1 VRAAA
6 SRPDAPATS
15 DSGASLPAA
24 ADPLR
29 AFSAL
34 TREWFTGAFTAP
46 TPAQAGAWASIS
58 SGENTLVVAPT
69 GSGKT
74 LAAFLWALDRL
85 SASPAPADPKLRTRV
100 LYISPLKALAVD
112 IERNLRAPLAGI
124 RQVASKHGLPE
135 PDIRVA
141 VRTGDTAADERRRL
155 STKPPDILITT
166 PESLFLVLTSKARDS
181 LRGVDTVIVD
191 EVHALAGNK
200 RGAHLA
206 VSLERLD
213 ALRGS
218 GDEPDGAA
226 APGAPGP
233 AQRIG
238 LSATVRPAEEV
249 AAFLGGSRPVT
260 IAAPPHEKHIELRIV
275 VPVEDMSDPDP
286 PPASRS
292 RPAVT
297 TGGVGPPG
305 VAEGPDEPPAQ
316 RSIWPHVEERVLDL
330 IEAHRSTI
338 VFANSRGLAERLCG
352 RLNDLAADR
361 ALAREEERAAQAA
374 AHGPPAQI
382 MAQSGATSGAPAE
395 VARAHHG
402 SVSRQERAQI
412 EEALKAGRLPAVVAT
427 SSLELGI
434 DMGAVDLVIQVESAP
449 SVASGL
455 QRTGRAGHHVG
466 DVSRS
471 VIFPKYQGDLVQ
483 ATVVAQRMR
492 DGEIEELS
500 IPRNPLDV
508 LAQQIVAMVAM
519 DDWQV
524 ADVERLIRRAAP
536 FSGLTR
542 GVLDAVLDMLAG
554 RYPSE
559 EFAELRPRLV
569 WDRTSGTLRGR
580 PGAQR
585 LAVTS
590 GGTIPDRGLFGVF
603 LAGPQRQGKNSHRV
617 GELDEEMVYESRVGD
632 VFVLGASSWRIED
645 ITADQVLVSPAP
657 GQPGRLPFWHGD
669 MQGRPAELG
678 RALGRF
684 CRELSAMA
692 TDEAATKLRN
702 AGLDD
707 LAAGNLIRY
716 LEGQREA
723 TGYLPDDR
731 TLVLERFRDELG
743 DWRLVLHSPYGARVH
758 APWALAIAARLRDRY
773 EGMDVQAMHTNDGI
787 VLRVPDTDDPPSA
800 AIVELAAD
808 EVESLVTSEL
818 GGSALFASRFRECA
832 ARALLLPRRRP
843 GRRSPLWQQRQRSAQ
858 LLSVAAKYSTF
869 PIVLETVREC
879 LQDTFDVPALAGLMR
894 DLAGRKIRLVEV
906 ETPAP
911 SPFARSL
918 LFSYVG
924 AFMYEGDSPLAERRA
939 QALALDSSLLAE
951 LLGQADL
958 RELLDAGVVEETE
971 AQLQRLAPDRR
982 CRDLEA
988 VADLL
993 RLIGPLSAAEVTE
1006 RCAEPARAAG
1016 WLAELDATR
1025 RAIEVRIG
1033 GEPRWAAVEDA
1044 GRLRDALG
1052 VPLPPGVPAAFAEPV
1067 PDPLGDLVARYGRC
1081 HGPFTAQAVAARYGL
1096 GQSVVSGALHRLGAE
1111 RRVAEGE
1118 FLPGGRGTEWCD
1130 IEVLRLLRRRCLA
1143 KLRKEVEPAP
1153 PEALAAFLPAW
1164 QNAGQPADGARAGGA
1179 AGRPVRR
1186 SRAAG
1191 PDAVY
1196 DVVDQLAGAA
1206 LPASA
1211 LETLVLP
1218 GRIPGYQPAVLDE
1231 LTSAGEVVW
1240 AGAGGLPSSDGWV
1253 VLAPAPAAALL
1264 LPPPVEI
1271 TMTPVH
1277 EAVLAVLEGGGG
1289 LFFRMLAD
1297 RVAGMLRDHD
1307 WRGLSDAAVAAAIW
1321 DLVWAGRLTNDTLA
1335 PLRTVLGSGRPV
1347 YEGAPPGPAA
1357 GQGTGAG
1364 PVPEAGPDPGAP
1376 ELTNGRGVLG
1386 SDGASAPFPR
1396 GSEAPGFPG
1405 PGIAPPAGGL
1415 PGGGRRPGAGAERGG
1430 GNSRAWGREQQSGR
1444 PGRIGSRRSRYGRP
1458 SIPARTGPPTVTG
1471 RWSLLPERD
1480 PDSTRRLHAVAQ
1492 ALLDRHGIVTRGTV
1506 VAERVPGGFGAV
1518 YPVLRAMEE
1527 AGQCRRGYFVE
1538 GLGAAQFALPGA
1550 VDRMRAMAA
1559 VQASIPGL
1567 PPPPGA
1573 PEIRGGPPSPLGP
1586 QQDGPRA
1593 TADLSGGPDV
1603 PGDPLAGT
1611 GPRGDLRGQ
1620 LRTPEPPPSGTDFPA
1635 GIPAGPS
1642 TPGSLP
1648 DGPGFSDG
1656 SPGWPGPPGG
1666 PPGLAPDAA
1675 PGRPS
1680 TPANPPSGADF
1691 AGGAPGWPEASNGVP
1706 GWPGASSGAPGW
1718 PGAPDEPVSGYSP
1731 DARRGQRWPGAPEP
1745 ITPAEPEP
1753 PPIIVLAAA
1762 DPANPFGAALPW
1774 PPRPGEVPGGH
1785 RPGRKAG
1792 ALVVMSG
1799 GHLILY
1805 VERGGKTLL
1814 SWTSDPA
1821 VLVPAAAGLAAAVRG
1836 GALGRLTVE
1845 RADGTGVYDTPLAQ
1859 ALADAGFRPTPR
1871 GLRLRR

>member
-1 VRAAA
+1 MPARTRARSEAP
-6 SRPDAPATS
+6 SRARADDAGT
-15 DSGASLPAA
+15 GT
-24 ADPLR
+24 DPL
-29 AFSAL
+29 AGFGAL
-34 TREWFTGAFTAP
+34 TREWFNGAFTEP
-46 TPAQAGAWASIS
+46 TPAQAGAWASIAA
-58 SGENTLVVAPT
+58 GDNTLVIAPT

-85 SASPAPADPKLRTRV
+85 ASSPVAADPKQRCRV

-124 RQVASKHGLPE
+124 RQVAQRRGVPE

-141 VRTGDTAADERRRL
+141 VRTGDTGADERRRL
-155 STKPPDILITT
+155 SSKPPDILITT
-166 PESLFLVLTSKARDS
+166 PESLFLILTSKARES

-206 VSLERLD
+206 ISLERLD
-213 ALRGS
+213 ALRS
-218 GDEPDGAA
+218 GAVPGEPGQDEPA
-226 APGAPGP
+226 GP

-238 LSATVRPAEEV
+238 LSATVRPPEEV
-249 AAFLGGSRPVT
+249 ATFLGGARPVT
-260 IAAPPHEKHIELRIV
+260 IAAPPYVKQMELRIV
-275 VPVEDMSDPDP
+275 VPVEDMTDPDP
-286 PPASRS
+286 PPASL
-292 RPAVT
+292 RPAAGPAD
-297 TGGVGPPG
+297 GGAQAG
-305 VAEGPDEPPAQ
+305 EPDLRDAAQGQ
-316 RSIWPHVEERVLDL
+316 RSIWPHVEEKVLDL

-338 VFANSRGLAERLCG
+338 VFANSRRLAERLCG
-352 RLNDLAADR
+352 RLNEIAA
-361 ALAREEERAAQAA
+361 ERAQARDEAA
-374 AHGPPAQI
+374 AGLDGPGGPPPPGPPAQI
-382 MAQSGATSGAPAE
+382 MAQSGAAAGAPAE

-455 QRTGRAGHHVG
+455 QRTGRAGHRVG

-471 VIFPKYQGDLVQ
+471 VIFPKYPGDLVE
-483 ATVVAQRMR
+483 ATVVVQRMR
-492 DGEIEELS
+492 DGEIEELRV
-500 IPRNPLDV
+500 PRNPLDV

-524 ADVERLIRRAAP
+524 GDVERLVRRAAP

-559 EFAELRPRLV
+559 EFAELRPRLI
-569 WDRTSGTLRGR
+569 WDRTTGTLRGR

-603 LAGPQRQGKNSHRV
+603 LAGPQRQGRNSHRV

-669 MQGRPAELG
+669 TMGRPAELG
-678 RALGRF
+678 RAVGAF
-684 CRELSAMA
+684 CREIAA
-692 TDEAATKLRN
+692 AGREEAATRLRI

-707 LAAGNLIRY
+707 LAAQNLIRY
-716 LEGQREA
+716 LDGQREA

-731 TLVLERFRDELG
+731 TLVMERFRDELG

-758 APWALAIAARLRDRY
+758 APWALAIAARLRERY
-773 EGMDVQAMHTNDGI
+773 EGMDVQALHTDDGI
-787 VLRVPDTDDPPSA
+787 VLRVPDTDEPPPA
-800 AIVELAAD
+800 GIAELAAE
-808 EVESLVTSEL
+808 EVEPLVTAEL

-832 ARALLLPRRRP
+832 ARSLLLPRRRP
-843 GRRSPLWQQRQRSAQ
+843 GHRSPLWQQRQRSAQ
-858 LLSVAAKYSTF
+858 LLAVASKYGTF
-869 PIVLETVREC
+869 PVVLETVREC

-894 DLAGRKIRLVEV
+894 DLASRKVRLVEV

-911 SPFARSL
+911 SPFAKSL

-958 RELLDAGVVEETE
+958 RELLDPAVVGQVE
-971 AQLQRLAPDRR
+971 AELQRLTAERA
-982 CRDLEA
+982 CRSLEA

-993 RLIGPLSAAEVTE
+993 RVIGPLSPAEVAQ
-1006 RCAEPARAAG
+1006 RCAEPDMAGG
-1016 WLAELDATR
+1016 WLAELDASR

-1033 GEPRWAAVEDA
+1033 GEARWAAIEDA

-1052 VPLPPGVPAAFAEPV
+1052 VPLPPGVPVAFTEPV
-1067 PDPLGDLVARYGRC
+1067 PDPLGDLVARYARC
-1081 HGPFTAQAVAARYGL
+1081 HGPFTAPAAAARYGL
-1096 GQSVVSGALHRLGAE
+1096 GVAVITGTLHRLAAE
-1111 RRVAEGE
+1111 HRVVEGE
-1118 FLPGGRGTEWCD
+1118 FVPGGRGTEWCD
-1130 IEVLRLLRRRCLA
+1130 AEVLRMLRRRCLA

-1164 QNAGQPADGARAGGA
+1164 QNAGQPAGGPRRGA
-1179 AGRPVRR
+1179 AGR
-1186 SRAAG
+1186 AAG
-1191 PDAVY
+1191 GWRPASADAVF

-1218 GRIPGYQPAVLDE
+1218 GRVRGYQPAVLDE
-1231 LTSAGEVVW
+1231 LTAAGEIVW
-1240 AGAGGLPSSDGWV
+1240 SGAGGLPGGDGWV
-1253 VLAPAPAAALL
+1253 VLAPAQAVPLL
-1264 LPPPVEI
+1264 LPPPAEI

-1277 EAVLAVLEGGGG
+1277 DAVLAVLEGGGG

-1307 WRGLSDAAVAAAIW
+1307 WRGLSDMAVAAAIW

-1335 PLRTVLGSGRPV
+1335 PLRTVLGTGRPV
-1347 YEGAPPGPAA
+1347 FDGVPPGRQAVPAAPGPLAGTGSGVNGGARGPGA
-1357 GQGTGAG
+1357 GQGGAG
-1364 PVPEAGPDPGAP
+1364 PGA
-1376 ELTNGRGVLG
+1376 V
-1386 SDGASAPFPR
+1386 
-1396 GSEAPGFPG
+1396 G
-1405 PGIAPPAGGL
+1405 PG
-1415 PGGGRRPGAGAERGG
+1415 GAGVPPGSSIRMA
-1430 GNSRAWGREQQSGR
+1430 GRS
-1444 PGRIGSRRSRYGRP
+1444 GRIGARRRGYGRP
-1458 SIPARTGPPTVTG
+1458 VVPTRTGPPTVTG
-1471 RWSLLPERD
+1471 RWSLLPDRD
-1480 PDSTRRLHAVAQ
+1480 PDPTRRSHAIAQ
-1492 ALLDRHGIVTRGTV
+1492 ALLDRHGIVTRGSV
-1506 VAERVPGGFGAV
+1506 VAERVPGGFGAL

-1550 VDRMRAMAA
+1550 VDRMRAVASAQEAA
-1559 VQASIPGL
+1559 AAGPPAGTGQPRWPGQPPTGPLPKGPLPTGAVSPPAAAARPAGAAGL
-1567 PPPPGA
+1567 PGAAQPAGPAWPQGVSWPEGAIWADEGAGTGDPAAGSAAAGDPAAWGA
-1573 PEIRGGPPSPLGP
+1573 PAGDAEAFGGGRG
-1586 QQDGPRA
+1586 RA
-1593 TADLSGGPDV
+1593 TSGTAIAGDPEAWDGGAGTATAATGAGLSGGTGLSGSTGLSGGTGPS
-1603 PGDPLAGT
+1603 GNATAGT
-1611 GPRGDLRGQ
+1611 GP
-1620 LRTPEPPPSGTDFPA
+1620 
-1635 GIPAGPS
+1635 
-1642 TPGSLP
+1642 
-1648 DGPGFSDG
+1648 
-1656 SPGWPGPPGG
+1656 
-1666 PPGLAPDAA
+1666 
-1675 PGRPS
+1675 
-1680 TPANPPSGADF
+1680 
-1691 AGGAPGWPEASNGVP
+1691 
-1706 GWPGASSGAPGW
+1706 
-1718 PGAPDEPVSGYSP
+1718 PV
-1731 DARRGQRWPGAPEP
+1731 
-1745 ITPAEPEP
+1745 T
-1753 PPIIVLAAA
+1753 VLAAA
-1762 DPANPFGAALPW
+1762 DPANAFGAALPW
-1774 PPRPGEVPGGH
+1774 PPRPGEVPGAH

-1792 ALVVMSG
+1792 ALVVLSEG
-1799 GHLILY
+1799 KLVLY

-1821 VLVPAAAGLAAAVRG
+1821 VLVPAAAGLAEAVRG

-1871 GLRLRR
+1871 GLRLRG